1 MARVE
6 IGGVAGYSAGFVED
20 IIPAVA
26 GMDVLWHP
34 ARAEGLGTAVI
45 DAMALGV
52 PPVAFAVGGIA
63 EVVVDESSGL
73 LVPAGNITAFARAAE
88 QTHSR

>member
-1 MARVE
+1 LERRR
-6 IGGVAGYSAGFVED
+6 IFSGFIED

-45 DAMALGV
+45 DAMAVGV
-52 PPVAFAVGGIA
+52 PPIAFAVGGIG
-63 EVVVDESSGL
+63 EVVENETSGL
-73 LVPAGNITAFARAAE
+73 LVQPEDVAAFAFRR
-88 QTHSR
+88 TG